1 MNCLKVDPE
10 LLVKRI
16 DSKLRDTNYDFL
28 DILND
33 YNISPNI
40 YYDFLLGID
49 DYKLKNVWNHVIIR
63 WNQMKLSLKDNKK
76 FKMSDYSKKNY
87 YQNHNNI
94 SDEVLN
100 KLFNEFISNSPV
112 KCFFVANCIQNY
124 IYPK

>member
-87 YQNHNNI
+87 HQNHNNI

-112 KCFFVANCIQNY
+112 KCFFVTNCIQNY

>member
-87 YQNHNNI
+87 HQNHNNI

-100 KLFNEFISNSPV
+100 KLFNEFISNSSV
-112 KCFFVANCIQNY
+112 KCFFVVNCIQNY

>member
-16 DSKLRDTNYDFL
+16 DSKLRDTNYDCL

-49 DYKLKNVWNHVIIR
+49 DYKLKNVWNLVIIR

-76 FKMSDYSKKNY
+76 FKMSDYSKKN
-87 YQNHNNI
+87 
-94 SDEVLN
+94 
-100 KLFNEFISNSPV
+100 
-112 KCFFVANCIQNY
+112 
-124 IYPK
+124 

>member
-87 YQNHNNI
+87 HQNHNNI

>member
-16 DSKLRDTNYDFL
+16 DSKLRDINYDFL

-76 FKMSDYSKKNY
+76 FKMSDYSKENY
-87 YQNHNNI
+87 HQNHNNI